1 MQAFKVGKLV
11 TFVAIIIL
19 LVVAILSPYSLFKK
33 IYFIIGVLIIGAIS
47 LGANKFFELVH
58 SKFNKKWYYLC
69 DRGIQNMN
77 KLLRIITIVGVLIPL
92 VVIWNLPEASSK
104 EKILFTVIQLSIG
117 FAFIIILEF
126 IFRYKKKKES
136 K

>member
-1 MQAFKVGKLV
+1 
-11 TFVAIIIL
+11 
-19 LVVAILSPYSLFKK
+19 
-33 IYFIIGVLIIGAIS
+33 
-47 LGANKFFELVH
+47 
-58 SKFNKKWYYLC
+58 
-69 DRGIQNMN
+69 MN
-77 KLLRIITIVGVLIPL
+77 KLLRILTIVGVLIPL

-104 EKILFTVIQLSIG
+104 EKIFFTVIQLSIG

>member
-1 MQAFKVGKLV
+1 
-11 TFVAIIIL
+11 
-19 LVVAILSPYSLFKK
+19 
-33 IYFIIGVLIIGAIS
+33 
-47 LGANKFFELVH
+47 
-58 SKFNKKWYYLC
+58 
-69 DRGIQNMN
+69 MN
-77 KLLRIITIVGVLIPL
+77 KLLRILTIVGVLTPL

>member
-1 MQAFKVGKLV
+1 
-11 TFVAIIIL
+11 
-19 LVVAILSPYSLFKK
+19 
-33 IYFIIGVLIIGAIS
+33 
-47 LGANKFFELVH
+47 
-58 SKFNKKWYYLC
+58 
-69 DRGIQNMN
+69 MN

>member
-47 LGANKFFELVH
+47 LGANKLFELIH
-58 SKFNKKWYYLC
+58 SKFNKK
-69 DRGIQNMN
+69 
-77 KLLRIITIVGVLIPL
+77 
-92 VVIWNLPEASSK
+92 
-104 EKILFTVIQLSIG
+104 
-117 FAFIIILEF
+117 
-126 IFRYKKKKES
+126 
-136 K
+136 

>member
-47 LGANKFFELVH
+47 LGANKFLNWYIVNLTRNDITYVIGN
-58 SKFNKKWYYLC
+58 SKY
-69 DRGIQNMN
+69 
-77 KLLRIITIVGVLIPL
+77 
-92 VVIWNLPEASSK
+92 E
-104 EKILFTVIQLSIG
+104 
-117 FAFIIILEF
+117 
-126 IFRYKKKKES
+126 
-136 K
+136 